1 MNKRLFW
8 SAVFTLTGSV
18 IGAGVL
24 GIPFVVVRSG
34 FWTGVLVILFIG
46 LVVALINL
54 LVGEVSLRTRKTHQ
68 LVGYAEKYVGRFGK
82 WVMVGAM
89 VVSCYGAL
97 VAYTL
102 GVSESL
108 FSVFG
113 LSRLVWAV
121 VFYVFMMLVLFG
133 GIKRLAGSELFL
145 EIAKFALFALIVFLA
160 FSSSRFSWANLRGFY
175 LPNFFLPFGVVLFAF
190 LGFAAIPEL
199 RDLLKKNLKLL
210 KSSVVVGSLVPI
222 LVYVL
227 FAAAVVGIS
236 GFLTTEVATIG
247 VAGVFGGF
255 MSGLFHF
262 FAVLAMSTSF
272 IAIGYAL
279 KQMFVEDFGFT
290 NFDAWVL
297 VLVVPV
303 VLISVGVHSFV
314 RVLDV
319 SGAVAGSVM
328 GVLVVFMHYRARF
341 LGNRKPEFVVHL
353 PKLVY
358 VFLVLFFVVGLFYSL
373 FL

>member
-236 GFLTTEVATIG
+236 GFLTTEVA
-247 VAGVFGGF
+247 
-255 MSGLFHF
+255 
-262 FAVLAMSTSF
+262 
-272 IAIGYAL
+272 
-279 KQMFVEDFGFT
+279 FT